1 MILYELT
8 RLVEEGRSAK
18 DTSNGMPEGD
28 SKPRRSAPSELK
40 TLLASLGTDFVS
52 REIVKA

>member
-18 DTSNGMPEGD
+18 DTSKGMPEAD
-28 SKPRRSAPSELK
+28 LKPRASVPSELK
-40 TLLASLGTDFVS
+40 TLLASLGTDFAS
-52 REIVKA
+52 REVVKS